1 MLMLFRDRIR
11 KHSRAQ
17 ALVLELILCLLV
29 SNGWTGWVFLV
40 TSSKRHQHQFI
51 DRGARAQRREEICS
65 K

>member
-1 MLMLFRDRIR
+1 MLKLFRD
-11 KHSRAQ
+11 SRAQ

-29 SNGWTGWVFLV
+29 SNGWTGWLFLV